1 MFSFHY
7 SPLLW
12 PYLLSAA
19 VCLGIAWH
27 TWRRPANL
35 LHRSFALMMLAAG
48 WWALS
53 GMLEVASANERT
65 MLFWMKLKYLG
76 IVPVGPLWLIMTIAY
91 VQRPHWLR
99 LWYVRAAIGL
109 ELSMIVFALSNDYTR
124 WWWSHW
130 HYVSSPWMN
139 GMDVVWGPAF
149 WLHVLLAYSM
159 LFAVIVILLRYFDNV
174 ARYHRKQ
181 IVFLLLALSLPL
193 GSNALLLSGRT
204 PAPWASIDFTPI
216 PMAISGGIIGYAL
229 FRYGLLSVTPIARD
243 ILFNQVNDGV
253 IVIDARNVIIDINRA
268 ALRYLHLAN
277 KEVVGQSIS
286 DLDLPANVLACLA
299 PDTAT
304 DLPYECDLVLQE
316 DDRPMYLHVI
326 VTALGDT
333 PQLVVGRRMVTLR
346 DETEHWLY
354 QETVTRYVRMV
365 AHDVRSPL
373 SLAVGYLSLVEKAQL
388 DDTTRSYLDIV
399 EDALRRIDHLT
410 AELLDLE
417 RLRQGVGMHHI
428 TFDPLAVV
436 EEVYN
441 DVLPLATAKSQR
453 FELSRPQSLPRLY
466 GDPFLIRQAL
476 VNVVTNAIKY
486 TPPRGLI
493 QLQAGLVEGHVV
505 FSVQDNGLG
514 IAAEHLPHLFEP
526 FQHDHIRSD
535 GQVGSGLGL
544 SLVKAIV
551 EAHEGE
557 VLVESEPGKGSCFS
571 IHIPIPPPQ
580 LRK

>member
-1 MFSFHY
+1 
-7 SPLLW
+7 
-12 PYLLSAA
+12 
-19 VCLGIAWH
+19 
-27 TWRRPANL
+27 
-35 LHRSFALMMLAAG
+35 MMLAAG

-109 ELSMIVFALSNDYTR
+109 ELSMIVFALSNDYTH

-130 HYVSSPWMN
+130 HYVSSPWVS
-139 GMDVVWGPAF
+139 GMEVVWGPAF

-159 LFAVIVILLRYFDNV
+159 LFAVIVILLRYFGDV

-204 PAPWASIDFTPI
+204 PAPWANIDFTPI

-253 IVIDARNVIIDINRA
+253 IVIDSRNIIVDINRA

-277 KEVVGQSIS
+277 KEVVGQRIT

-333 PQLVVGRRMVTLR
+333 PQLAVGRRMVTLR

-373 SLAVGYLSLVEKAQL
+373 SLAVGYLSLVEKTRL

-399 EDALRRIDHLT
+399 EDALRRIDNLT

-493 QLQAGLVEGHVV
+493 QLQVELAEGHVV

-551 EAHEGE
+551 EAHDGE

-571 IHIPIPPPQ
+571 IHIPIPPSAA
-580 LRK
+580 